1 MVAWPPL
8 ELISACF
15 PCFGTAYFSQTIGGL
30 MPELRYDGDNAQEAL
45 IYFKTHRQE
54 MRALR
59 RVTAGPT
66 CTSVQDINGEVMQL
80 CGIALGDPELVIL
93 LTQTGASLNPTTVH
107 NPPPPP
113 VNRESI
119 PDNQTG
125 SLGTRS
131 SDVEKR
137 HPRLRMCAVPV
148 LASDRCRGTC

>member
-1 MVAWPPL
+1 
-8 ELISACF
+8 
-15 PCFGTAYFSQTIGGL
+15 

-80 CGIALGDPELVIL
+80 CGIALSDPELVIL

-107 NPPPPP
+107 NLPP
-113 VNRESI
+113 RQS
-119 PDNQTG
+119 T
-125 SLGTRS
+125 
-131 SDVEKR
+131 EKAFQITKQDPWG
-137 HPRLRMCAVPV
+137 H
-148 LASDRCRGTC
+148 DRVM